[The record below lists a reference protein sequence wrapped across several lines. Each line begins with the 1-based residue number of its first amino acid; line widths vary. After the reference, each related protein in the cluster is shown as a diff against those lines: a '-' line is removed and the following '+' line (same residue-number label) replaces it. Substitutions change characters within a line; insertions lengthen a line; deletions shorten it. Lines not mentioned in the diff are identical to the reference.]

1 MPASPSADV
10 ILWKTSETL
19 IATALVPER
28 VERPAEP
35 VLVRAARPPILDT
48 LAGLAPLPIRKQ
60 TGSFPA
66 LGVGVV
72 LRASPVEFGAG
83 ELVRKGLC
91 RLYARPKWMHAGTDE
106 CLSRELQ
113 PACANRAVPGG
124 ALRCRRRFSKS
135 HERWRDTGHRA

>member
-28 VERPAEP
+28 AGRPAER
-35 VLVRAARPPILDT
+35 VLVRPARPTILDT
-48 LAGLAPLPIRKQ
+48 LAGFAPLPIREQ

-66 LGVGVV
+66 PGVGAV
-72 LRASPVEFGAG
+72 LLASPVEFGAG

-91 RLYARPKWMHAGTDE
+91 R
-106 CLSRELQ
+106 
-113 PACANRAVPGG
+113 
-124 ALRCRRRFSKS
+124 
-135 HERWRDTGHRA
+135 